1 MYFALVDTPIFNQ
14 TILRLLY
21 DEAGMLLLLK
31 AKLQHNDVWKRHN
44 ETRYFEHL

>member
-31 AKLQHNDVWKRHN
+31 AKLQHCDVSILITLNICK
-44 ETRYFEHL
+44 